1 MRRVF
6 GIVSALAVSFFAILP
21 VSAWDRYSFVDSDKY
36 YSYVPV
42 MQSASA
48 SDSSSGSS
56 SGSLSG
62 NDMFENLSLSAGV
75 LLSVSSEYLPSVSLL
90 GAYPQTPVSL
100 SRHSGFGTPTYSGV
114 LTVPST
120 ASSYDVDAV
129 GGLVFAP
136 YDYGFSVDAVNFPP
150 DFVDVPIDI
159 SSLGSFSSF
168 DMSGGLVVSARI
180 GSSEWGSATLQ
191 TYFVQSV
198 DVLVNGVSE
207 YSLSF
212 PSDDANLVFPY
223 YLYVGKEP
231 VASLVLRFHFD
242 IFSGKMISY
251 SSVPSPL
258 TLLVGF
264 NNSSFTITS
273 LSGSAINDAVN
284 EEGQDAI
291 DQEDAL
297 QSEWGGSM
305 VENFNDLNIGSFT
318 YPSGLTSAF
327 SLVSGIFQDIW
338 YAFDDYAVLW
348 VFPLTLAILLLV
360 VGRLSK
366 FAGRSSKDGGDG

>member
-1 MRRVF
+1 MRRVS

-36 YSYVPV
+36 YSYTPV
-42 MQSASA
+42 MQSAAA
-48 SDSSSGSS
+48 SDSLSASS
-56 SGSLSG
+56 SSLSG
-62 NDMFENLSLSAGV
+62 SDLFTFPSLSGGV
-75 LLSVSSEYLPSVSLL
+75 RLSVSSEYLPSVELI
-90 GAYPQTPVSL
+90 GAYPEGGVSFSPDS
-100 SRHSGFGTPTYSGV
+100 SRSVFLTTSVSVPAKVSG
-114 LTVPST
+114 
-120 ASSYDVDAV
+120 YDVQGV
-129 GGLVFAP
+129 GVPVFMP
-136 YDYGFSVDAVNFPP
+136 YDYGFTVDEALSPP
-150 DFVDVPIDI
+150 DFVDLPVDI
-159 SSLGSFSSF
+159 STLGDFSSF
-168 DMSGGLVVSARI
+168 SLSGKFTVASWLGRGPGTSQILCWGYPYQIQIFVNGLSEYTLNLPGNNANIRFPLYLYT
-180 GSSEWGSATLQ
+180 GSS
-191 TYFVQSV
+191 SV
-198 DVLVNGVSE
+198 SSVVIRVHFTR
-207 YSLSF
+207 SF
-212 PSDDANLVFPY
+212 
-223 YLYVGKEP
+223 
-231 VASLVLRFHFD
+231 
-242 IFSGKMISY
+242 ISY
-251 SSVPSPL
+251 SDIPSPL
-258 TLLVGF
+258 YAGLSLQPQPDFTL
-264 NNSSFTITS
+264 TT

-366 FAGRSSKDGGDG
+366 FAGRSSKDDGDG